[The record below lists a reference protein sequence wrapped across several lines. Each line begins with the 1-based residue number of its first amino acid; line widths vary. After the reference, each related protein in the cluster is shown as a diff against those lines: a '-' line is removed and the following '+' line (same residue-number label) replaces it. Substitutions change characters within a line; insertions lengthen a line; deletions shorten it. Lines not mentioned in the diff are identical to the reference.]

1 MSFNEKTLQ
10 DFVGTSNRR
19 FENVKSKDTI
29 SDKKLKYFTY
39 EFKTATNL
47 VKLYFSIM
55 IHKRLSNVPEVL
67 QYLIVEHH
75 RKMLSS
81 FGLSP
86 EACDTKMEIVH

>member
-10 DFVGTSNRR
+10 DFVGTSNGR
-19 FENVKSKDTI
+19 FQNLKSKDTI

-47 VKLYFSIM
+47 GKLQFSIM
-55 IHKRLSNVPEVL
+55 IHERLSNVPEVL
-67 QYLIVEHH
+67 QYLIVEYH

-81 FGLSP
+81 FWII
-86 EACDTKMEIVH
+86 T